1 MRVLLDTNIII
12 HREASTVINEDI
24 GILFRW
30 LDQLKHDKCIH
41 PITVEEISKYKT
53 DKIAEAF
60 RRKLESYYVLKT
72 VATVDPTVKKTSDEI
87 DRNQNDINDTL
98 LLNEVFCDRVDILI
112 SEDKKIHKKAALI
125 GITDRVLYID
135 TFIEKC
141 LVENPTLVD
150 YKIQTVKKEYFGN
163 INLKDD
169 FFDSF
174 RHDYVGFD
182 RWFNRKSDE
191 NAYVCY
197 DQGKV
202 CAFLYLKVEGITEN
216 YSDINPVFVPK
227 RRLKIGT
234 LKVTLN
240 GYKIGERFIKVI
252 ADNALRFNVDEVYV
266 TIFEKTL
273 EQTRLVR
280 LLQEYGFAKHGTKTS
295 SSGVESVYVKSML
308 PKFDALNFKTTY
320 PYINSDRQ
328 AFLVPI
334 YAKYH
339 TALLPDSIL
348 LNESPEKYEK
358 HESYRNAISKV
369 YISRSHER
377 DIQPGDII
385 VFYCTGGYYKSV
397 ITTIGIVESVIEN
410 IRDSKEFI
418 CLCRQR
424 SVFTDQE
431 LIEQW
436 NYYPN
441 LRPFIV
447 NFLYTYSFPHR
458 VNMKRLIEIGVIADV
473 NSAPRGF
480 KKISHEQFLD
490 IIKETNT
497 NENIIIN

>member
-1 MRVLLDTNIII
+1 MKILLDTNIII

-30 LDQLKHDKCIH
+30 LDQLKYDKCVH
-41 PITVEEISKYKT
+41 PITVEEVSKYKT
-53 DKIAEAF
+53 DMVAEAF
-60 RRKLESYYVLKT
+60 RRKLESYYILKT
-72 VATVDPTVKKTSDEI
+72 VAALDPTVRKASDEI

-112 SEDKKIHKKAALI
+112 SEDKKIHKKAVLL
-125 GITDRVLYID
+125 GITDRVLFID

-163 INLKDD
+163 INLNDD

-174 RHDYVGFD
+174 RRDYVGFD

-191 NAYVCY
+191 YAYVCY
-197 DQGKV
+197 DQGEV
-202 CAFLYLKVEGITEN
+202 CAFLYLKVEGFSEN
-216 YSDINPVFVPK
+216 YSDINPIFVPK

-240 GYKIGERFIKVI
+240 GYKIGERLIKVI
-252 ADNALRFNVDEVYV
+252 IDNALRFNVDEVYV

-273 EQTRLVR
+273 EQSRLVR
-280 LLQEYGFAKHGTKTS
+280 LLQEYGFSKHGAKTS

-308 PKFDALNFKTTY
+308 PSFDPYNSKRTY
-320 PYINSDRQ
+320 PYIDSKRQ

-334 YAKYH
+334 YPQYH
-339 TALLPDSIL
+339 TALFPDSIL
-348 LNESPEKYEK
+348 SNESPEKYED

-369 YISRSHER
+369 YISRSYER
-377 DIQPGDII
+377 DINPGDII
-385 VFYCTGGYYKSV
+385 VFYRTGGYYKSV
-397 ITTIGIVESVIEN
+397 ITTIGIVEGIIVN
-410 IRDSKEFI
+410 IRDSKEFTR
-418 CLCRQR
+418 LCRQR

-431 LIEQW
+431 LIAQW

-441 LRPFIV
+441 QHPFIV

-458 VNMKRLIEIGVIADV
+458 VNMQRLIEIGVIADV

-480 KKISHEQFLD
+480 KKISHQQFLD

-497 NENIIIN
+497 NETIIIN